1 MVACYEELRRVALD
15 KSHVSNCPGMAI
27 LLHHGMAAWSRNL
40 KKAELVNESSGKG
53 IHPGS
58 GPSLEVRSE
67 IVTMLAGMVLDC
79 AKGEQGNGRYAFE
92 G

>member
-1 MVACYEELRRVALD
+1 MVVRYEELRRVVLD
-15 KSHVSNCPGMAI
+15 KSHVSNTPGMAI

-53 IHPGS
+53 IHT

-67 IVTMLAGMVLDC
+67 IVTMFAGMVLDC
-79 AKGEQGNGRYAFE
+79 AKGE
-92 G
+92 

>member
-1 MVACYEELRRVALD
+1 MVARYEELRRVVLD
-15 KSHVSNCPGMAI
+15 KSHVSNTQGMAI

-40 KKAELVNESSGKG
+40 KKAELVNENSRKG
-53 IHPGS
+53 IHT

-79 AKGEQGNGRYAFE
+79 AKGEQENDRYAFE

>member
-1 MVACYEELRRVALD
+1 MVARYEGLRRAALE
-15 KSHVSNCPGMAI
+15 KGHVSNSPGMAI

-40 KKAELVNESSGKG
+40 KKAELVNEGSRNG

-58 GPSLEVRSE
+58 GPSSQIQSE
-67 IVTMLAGMVLDC
+67 MVTMLAGMVLDC
-79 AKGEQGNGRYAFE
+79 AKGDQGNGRYTFE